1 MLVKKSVYS
10 LVLMDD
16 VVEAIDRMAY
26 SMNTSRSNLINQILA
41 EHVAMPTPEKRM
53 HDVFQSLQQLMT
65 DTFQILD
72 QPSEAMMSIRSQLRY
87 KYKPTI
93 RYGLELYR
101 NPENAN
107 HCFGRLKV
115 AFRTQN
121 QSLLQALE
129 TFFRIW
135 DSLEAHYIGEY
146 FENHEGIKTDGS
158 RYIRE
163 LHMPA
168 NLEIQSGEALG
179 SALSAYIT
187 MLDTMIKFFFANLN
201 LPLTQLTQSLEL
213 EYRKYLADPAMVII

>member
-1 MLVKKSVYS
+1 MKKSVYS
-10 LVLMDD
+10 LVLADD

-53 HDVFQSLQQLMT
+53 HDVFASLQQMMT
-65 DTFQILD
+65 DTFQVLD
-72 QPSEAMMSIRSQLRY
+72 QPSDAMMSIRSQLRY

-101 NPENAN
+101 NPEEAGQ
-107 HCFGRLKV
+107 CFGRLKIS
-115 AFRTQN
+115 FRTQS
-121 QSLLQALE
+121 QQLMQALD

-135 DSLEAHYIGEY
+135 DSLEAHYIGKY
-146 FENHEGIKTDGS
+146 FESYEGIRTDGT

-163 LHMPA
+163 LHLPV
-168 NLEIQSGEALG
+168 NREVGSSEELG

-187 MLDTMIKFFFANLN
+187 MLDTMIKLYFANLD
-201 LPLTQLTQSLEL
+201 LPIAQLTLLLEQ
-213 EYRKYLADPAMVII
+213 EYRKALSEPSMVII